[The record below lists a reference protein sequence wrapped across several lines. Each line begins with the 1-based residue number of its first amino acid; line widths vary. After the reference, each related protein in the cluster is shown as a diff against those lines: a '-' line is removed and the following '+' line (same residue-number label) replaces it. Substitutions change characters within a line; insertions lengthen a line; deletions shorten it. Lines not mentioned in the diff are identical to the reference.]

1 MCAMLALQV
10 STTVKIMLDILQ
22 GQRGDAG
29 SRYVALL
36 ALGEVGRTTDLSG
49 YDGVS
54 QAVTGALEGSSL
66 DELRTAASS
75 ALGGLA
81 VGSTSAFLPFILQQ
95 IQAQVFLQ
103 HHDHVHL
110 LPITKAKD
118 MQKMMLLPP
127 HRENQNKKLF
137 SSRSLPSSSSRFR
150 LRFMSQQCGRAFL
163 LTLHSRMHAAVCM
176 PEYRTEH
183 VQRRPGGCAEH
194 CFC

>member
-1 MCAMLALQV
+1 MLRAYGWLPLTCAELALQV

-54 QAVTGALEGSSL
+54 QAVTEALEGSSL

-95 IQAQVFLQ
+95 IQAQVC
-103 HHDHVHL
+103 
-110 LPITKAKD
+110 
-118 MQKMMLLPP
+118 
-127 HRENQNKKLF
+127 
-137 SSRSLPSSSSRFR
+137 
-150 LRFMSQQCGRAFL
+150 SQQWCPSPPTAHHNSTRQWCVWPQTERSGELCLGPFL
-163 LTLHSRMHAAVCM
+163 PVNPIRS
-176 PEYRTEH
+176 
-183 VQRRPGGCAEH
+183 
-194 CFC
+194 